1 LKEDDDLRLTVRIDD
16 RALAAR
22 IETALRSVP
31 GIKIVSTIEDADA
44 AVIASASSGGDYDLT
59 PRELDVLALMI
70 EGASNRKIAE
80 KLGVSVHTAK
90 FHVRRITDKLD
101 AVGRTDAV
109 AMAVQKRII
118 EM

>member
-1 LKEDDDLRLTVRIDD
+1 LKEYDNLRLAVRVDD
-16 RALAAR
+16 KVLSAR

-31 GIKIVSTIEDADA
+31 GIKIVSTVEDADA
-44 AVIASASSGGDYDLT
+44 TVVASPSSSDDYNLT